1 MAGPIRWS
9 VDAQRLRDKLREHY
23 EGRSDPVVIS
33 LPKGTYLPDSDL
45 MRLDN
50 FR

>member
-1 MAGPIRWS
+1 MAGPIRWFGS
-9 VDAQRLRDKLREHY
+9 TPGGCDKLREHY